1 MQRITQWGEYGVHIC
16 LYIARR
22 HQEGMEIVGASEIS
36 EAQSL
41 ALNYTQQILVKL
53 RSGGIVESER
63 GPHGGYKLSKKASEI
78 SLKDIL
84 LSCEGET
91 MDLICESKPID
102 HERCSIEARCYLRT
116 VWSGLKLTIDSYLE
130 TFTLDKLLI
139 EMKGDLLNSPNIVP
153 MPQASALVKQNVN

>member
-22 HQEGMEIVGASEIS
+22 HQEGLSIVGASDIS

-63 GPHGGYKLSKKASEI
+63 GPHGGYRLSREPSEI
-78 SLKDIL
+78 NLREIL

-91 MDLICESKPID
+91 MDLICDTKPID
-102 HERCSIEARCYLRT
+102 TERCSLEARCYLRT
-116 VWSGLKLTIDSYLE
+116 VWSGLKETIDSYLE
-130 TFTLDKLLI
+130 TFSLAKLLS
-139 EMKGDLLNSPNIVP
+139 EMKDVDPGKDSIIP
-153 MPQASALVKQNVN
+153 MPQFKQVAR